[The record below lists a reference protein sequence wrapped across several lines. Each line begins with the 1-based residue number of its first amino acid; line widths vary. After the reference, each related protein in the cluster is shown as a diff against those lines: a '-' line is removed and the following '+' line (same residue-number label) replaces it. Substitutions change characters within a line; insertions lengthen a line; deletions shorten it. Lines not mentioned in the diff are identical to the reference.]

1 MGDGDDALELAE
13 ALAAGAAGEPDTSEP
28 EAAPPSAPARSVGR
42 PRKTPQTAR
51 PDGYVSQRPGPGVL
65 RLRGVAF
72 PAGETVTLTDLQKA
86 DKRLMAKIERAVE
99 CGVLARHGAD

>member
-42 PRKTPQTAR
+42 PRKAAPAR
-51 PDGYVSQRPGPGVL
+51 PGGYVSQRPGPGVL

-72 PAGETVTLTDLQKA
+72 PSGETVTLTDIQKA

-99 CGVLARHGAD
+99 CGVLVRHGAD